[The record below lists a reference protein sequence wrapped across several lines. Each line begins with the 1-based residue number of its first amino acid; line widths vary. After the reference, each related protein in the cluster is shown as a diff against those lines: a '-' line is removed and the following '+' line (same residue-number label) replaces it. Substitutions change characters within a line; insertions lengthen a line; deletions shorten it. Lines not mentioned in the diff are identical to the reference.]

1 MRKIFVVCAA
11 ILSMMGVLVSFA
23 FCGGSKVNSYPMPT
37 PGSAKDVMSKMHSY
51 LNSEVGRASTADQLA
66 HLSDDD
72 STFCLNL
79 PITDEDVRPLFDVA
93 YRDSTGETLM
103 FSQETFDGDTINP
116 IGTARFFM
124 EPTDSAVTF
133 RVHARGKGLYTFYNI
148 KHWHC
153 HCINHDKHPDGFPEY
168 EPCIVLV
175 KPGAE
180 EIFITYAHEDEEY
193 LYRRVDDN

>member
-1 MRKIFVVCAA
+1 MRRIFVVCAA
-11 ILSMMGVLVSFA
+11 FLSMLSFSVSLMS
-23 FCGGSKVNSYPMPT
+23 CGGGTVNSYPLPT
-37 PGSAKDVMSKMHSY
+37 PGSAKDVISKMYSC
-51 LNSEVGRASTADQLA
+51 LNCEWGRALTADQLA

-79 PITDEDVRPLFDVA
+79 PITDEDVRPQFDVA

-103 FSQETFDGDTINP
+103 FSQDTFEGDTINP
-116 IGTARFFM
+116 IGTTRFFM

-133 RVHARGKGLYTFYNI
+133 RVHARGKGLYTLYNI
-148 KHWHC
+148 RHQHC

-180 EIFITYAHEDEEY
+180 EIFVTYAHKDEEY
-193 LYRRVDDN
+193 LYRKVEDN